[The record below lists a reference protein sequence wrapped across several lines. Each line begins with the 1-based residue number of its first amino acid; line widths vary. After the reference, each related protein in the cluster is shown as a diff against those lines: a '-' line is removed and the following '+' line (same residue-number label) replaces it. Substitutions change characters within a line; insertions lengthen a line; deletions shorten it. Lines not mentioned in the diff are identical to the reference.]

1 MNQIK
6 ILTLC
11 VLLASATNAAQ
22 IPLPTTLD
30 ALLNDTEDFVVVGE
44 LSFGAFMYGAT
55 GDMPPASSINVSAQ
69 TDAMGNS
76 GIRFQGG
83 FLDTVSVG
91 ASDAVIEF
99 TVSADSAIISDA
111 VLGGNPDLLGG
122 AGLVAVTET
131 FLPQVTDASL
141 SVFDNG
147 TVEQLTDRI
156 VFDTPLQTLNVQK
169 DINLNAEAGSAGAVL
184 SFIDQTFSIVP
195 EPATFSAAIFGFLG
209 LLGYRR
215 RR

>member
-1 MNQIK
+1 MNQTKAIVL
-6 ILTLC
+6 IC
-11 VLLASATNAAQ
+11 VLASATFAAQ

-30 ALLNDTEDFVVVGE
+30 KLSGTTDFVVVGNLTFSE
-44 LSFGAFMYGAT
+44 FDYSFT
-55 GDMPPASSINVSAQ
+55 GDMPPATAINVSSQ
-69 TDAMGNS
+69 TDSDGNF

-99 TVSADSAIISDA
+99 TVSADSAIITDA

-122 AGLVAVTET
+122 TGLAAVTET
-131 FLPQVTDASL
+131 FLPQVTNGSI

-147 TVEQLTDRI
+147 TVEQLRERI
-156 VFDTPLQTLNVQK
+156 VFDSPLQTLNVQK
-169 DINLNAEAGSAGAVL
+169 DINLNAEAGGAGAAM
-184 SFIDQTFSIVP
+184 SFIDQTFSQVP
-195 EPATFSAAIFGFLG
+195 EPATFAGLLFGLLG